1 MIKIAYQGVEGSNSQ
16 EAAISLASSYGIQE
30 YELIPMIS
38 SIGVVEALK
47 TRKAHYGVMA
57 SYNHIVGWVIESEE
71 ALRNYNYRVV
81 QACTNPIH
89 HYLYSLKDEKPKRI
103 ASHIQALK
111 QCKNNLKTLYPECEL
126 IEVEDTALAAKYLAE
141 GKLDKDTAVLCH
153 QKAGEMY
160 GLHLLKANLEDGKTN
175 ATDFIMIKERMKI
188 VVAGL
193 GLIGGSMAKA
203 LKKYTDHEIYG
214 YNRNIEICNLAL
226 KEKAIDANA
235 SDEIITECDILMP
248 VMYPQATI
256 DFLKEK
262 MPLMKKDALIVDL
275 VGVKQKIIE
284 EIEPL
289 ALKFNLHFVGGHPM
303 AGLAK
308 AGYER
313 SFPELY
319 QNANMI
325 LVPTKASNDDDI
337 NFLSDLFTIVGF
349 KNIKICDASTHDK
362 MIAHTSQL
370 AHIVSNSYVK
380 SPASLDYQGYTGGSY
395 QDMTRISCLNEE
407 VWQELFIFNK
417 EMLVPEIEALISRM
431 NVLKDAIEKEEYE
444 TLKEELKQGRLAKE
458 KIDELNGKF
467 E

>member
-1 MIKIAYQGVEGSNSQ
+1 
-16 EAAISLASSYGIQE
+16 
-30 YELIPMIS
+30 
-38 SIGVVEALK
+38 
-47 TRKAHYGVMA
+47 
-57 SYNHIVGWVIESEE
+57 
-71 ALRNYNYRVV
+71 
-81 QACTNPIH
+81 
-89 HYLYSLKDEKPKRI
+89 
-103 ASHIQALK
+103 
-111 QCKNNLKTLYPECEL
+111 
-126 IEVEDTALAAKYLAE
+126 
-141 GKLDKDTAVLCH
+141 
-153 QKAGEMY
+153 
-160 GLHLLKANLEDGKTN
+160 
-175 ATDFIMIKERMKI
+175 MIKERMKI

-214 YNRNIEICNLAL
+214 YNRNIEVCNLAL
-226 KEKAIDANA
+226 KEKTIDAIA